1 MSVNILD
8 LDVRKSV
15 LEMDAWMRFTWQ
27 DDYLTWD
34 PRDYGGVSQV
44 HLKQGDLWKPD
55 IHLYNNAD
63 GVNMNHYGD
72 VFFILYNTGKVLWV
86 PPAKLAAFCRV
97 DLR

>member
-1 MSVNILD
+1 
-8 LDVRKSV
+8 
-15 LEMDAWMRFTWQ
+15 MRFKWN

-34 PRDYGGVSQV
+34 PSDYGGLKQV

-63 GVNMNHYGD
+63 GDNMNHYGE
-72 VFFILYNTGKVLWV
+72 VYFIVDHSGQVLWV
-86 PPAKLAAFCRV
+86 PPAKLSAFCRV

>member
-1 MSVNILD
+1 MTASISD
-8 LDVRKSV
+8 LDARKSV
-15 LEMDAWMRFTWQ
+15 LELDAWMRFKWN

-34 PRDYGGVSQV
+34 PSDYGGLDQV

-72 VFFILYNTGKVLWV
+72 VYFILYNTGKVLWV